1 MEAHTE
7 QLIKTLTEMKG
18 TSGHEGRIREFHE
31 KRINTFSGPH

>member
-18 TSGHEGRIREFHE
+18 TSEHEGRLYE
-31 KRINTFSGPH
+31 KRINTFSRPY